1 MKTWRF
7 SLTLTAM
14 ILAALILTALLPW
27 PALAQDGGI
36 DSSDRLAGTWYVLG
50 IEIFNGN
57 RSQTYNGVLTFNSQ
71 GGLSSGTL
79 TYPAARNPELEV
91 TSADLSVAGDGSLSG
106 TLTREDEQI
115 LTVTFGRI
123 SESGDKIILA
133 GERTDTG
140 GTIWDANE
148 TWIK

>member
-14 ILAALILTALLPW
+14 ILAALISG

-71 GGLSSGTL
+71 GQLSSGTL
-79 TYPAARNPELEV
+79 TYPAARNPELKV
-91 TSADLSVAGDGSLSG
+91 DSAELNAAGDGSLSG